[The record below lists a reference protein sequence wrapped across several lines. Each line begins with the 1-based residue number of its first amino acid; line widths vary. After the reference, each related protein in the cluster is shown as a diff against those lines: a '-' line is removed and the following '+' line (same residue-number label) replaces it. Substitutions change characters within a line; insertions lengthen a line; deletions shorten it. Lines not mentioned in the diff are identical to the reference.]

1 MRFGVLN
8 FAIGPYE
15 RLSQRWKRFE
25 ALGFDDAW
33 ITDDVLIR
41 GYADFEAWTLLGAL
55 AGETRLMRIGTLVTT
70 IRFRHPA
77 FLAAQVLGLDQI
89 SGGRA
94 AVAIGAGEPYQSE
107 TIGEVRW
114 SVKETGLRLEEQA
127 ATLAPLLRGET
138 TERTGSFY
146 STSTGT
152 YFDTYPAEVP
162 QPTTRPRPPLFV
174 AAHGPK
180 GIRTAA
186 RHADAWNC
194 LGGQRYAGGP
204 RPDDSFGGRTLE
216 EAVTETR
223 RLMSLVDE
231 ACRDAGRDPDTLQ
244 RTVLS
249 FYPAPDPFSSL
260 NAFDEY
266 VGAYEEIG
274 ISAIT
279 FYWPPIDA
287 QLEDNMPSPEEE
299 SRFENICAER
309 LGSR

>member
-8 FAIGPYE
+8 FSIGPYE

-33 ITDDVLIR
+33 IADDVLIR
-41 GYADFEAWTLLGAL
+41 GYADFESWTLLGAL
-55 AGETRLMRIGTLVTT
+55 ARDTQRMRIGTLVTT

-77 FLAAQVLGLDQI
+77 FLAAQVLSLDQI

-94 AVAIGAGEPYQSE
+94 AVAIGAGEPWQSE
-107 TIGEVRW
+107 TLGEARW
-114 SVKETGLRLEEQA
+114 SAKETGLRLEEQA
-127 ATLAPLLRGET
+127 ATLGPLLRGET

-152 YFDTYPAEVP
+152 FFETYPAEVP
-162 QPTTRPRPPLFV
+162 QPTTKPRPPLFI

-186 RHADAWNC
+186 RHADAWNSF
-194 LGGQRYAGGP
+194 GGQSYAGGP
-204 RPDDSFGGRTLE
+204 KPEERDGGRTLQ
-216 EAVTETR
+216 EALAKMRELTER
-223 RLMSLVDE
+223 VDE
-231 ACRDAGRDPDTLQ
+231 ACDEVGRDPATLQ
-244 RTVLS
+244 RTILA
-249 FYPAPDPFSSL
+249 FHPEPDPFASL
-260 NAFDEY
+260 DAFDEY

-287 QLEDNMPSPEEE
+287 QLEDKMPSPAEEALFE
-299 SRFENICAER
+299 SICAER
-309 LGSR
+309 IGR